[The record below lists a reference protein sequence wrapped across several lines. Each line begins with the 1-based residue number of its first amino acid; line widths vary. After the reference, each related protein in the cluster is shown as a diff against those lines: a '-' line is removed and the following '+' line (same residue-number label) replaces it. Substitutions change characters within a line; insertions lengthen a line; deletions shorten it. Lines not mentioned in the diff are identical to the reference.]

1 MKYSVVLLCS
11 DRPGIAIHSSLAAAV
26 FPEWYT
32 GEEKKRKGIFFF
44 FFLLLQHLPNFPTK
58 WSVDNVQEIPMN
70 AHHLVKE
77 WQQTPQLSLASIHLL
92 PWCLFKASSA
102 YLFSS

>member
-1 MKYSVVLLCS
+1 MKSPVSVLYS
-11 DRPGIAIHSSLAAAV
+11 DRDLVFLSIAAWQQQSSQNDIQ
-26 FPEWYT
+26 
-32 GEEKKRKGIFFF
+32 GKRKKKDV
-44 FFLLLQHLPNFPTK
+44 FLLLQHPPNFPTK
-58 WSVDNVQEIPMN
+58 WSVVNVQEILMN